1 MSRLHHNFK
10 VGPHRDLTILQRRLN
25 GRPDI
30 GQFIAETPTVWRAL
44 NAWLERAGKLTR
56 AELLPEMPIVETGR
70 LDEVKI
76 AAFLLTIELCL
87 ETTRLEMVG
96 EIGSTQDSYIW
107 PAKLYRQGQTL
118 HVVFSDDVD
127 DWVHLLS
134 LSELAGLPRLAS
146 DGNGRYSL
154 SRFTGGEPHCR
165 SERTLIQLSRFIPY

>member
-76 AAFLLTIELCL
+76 AAFLLTIF
-87 ETTRLEMVG
+87 RNN
-96 EIGSTQDSYIW
+96 Q
-107 PAKLYRQGQTL
+107 A
-118 HVVFSDDVD
+118 
-127 DWVHLLS
+127 
-134 LSELAGLPRLAS
+134 
-146 DGNGRYSL
+146 GNGGRNRKHSGLLYLAREIVPTGTNS
-154 SRFTGGEPHCR
+154 SRCF
-165 SERTLIQLSRFIPY
+165 F